1 MKLAFTAANSVL
13 NKFGFKINR
22 VKSKTARD
30 IEREEFHRKS
40 KSIVES
46 HNKQTLENVE
56 YLKKKY
62 KKPVFGQVY
71 VWDLM
76 KELSRCIDPTDPA
89 LYCVSQLVH
98 TLQVVEAM
106 EEDGVTDEDMILS
119 ALIHDLGKLLLLTDE
134 KPENIVC
141 MNTVI
146 TSHEKGIGL
155 DNCIFQWNHDE
166 FVYDRF
172 KDHVPDNIAWIIRY
186 HSIMISPCLD
196 LMDDRDKHYTEKYLK
211 NFRKYDMGSK
221 SIYNI
226 PDRKL
231 EDYRGLIEKYFSVP
245 IMF

>member
-1 MKLAFTAANSVL
+1 MKTVFSAANIVL
-13 NKFGFKINR
+13 NKLGLSVSR
-22 VKSKTARD
+22 VRKKTARD
-30 IEREEFHRKS
+30 IEREEFLKNS
-40 KSIVES
+40 KYIVES
-46 HNKQTLENVE
+46 HDSQTLENVK
-56 YLKKKY
+56 YLREKY
-62 KKPVFGQVY
+62 KKPVFGDMY

-76 KELSRCIDPTDPA
+76 KDLSRCIDPTDPA

-106 EEDGVTDEDMILS
+106 EEDGVTDEDMIIS

-146 TSHEKGIGL
+146 TSHEKGVGL
-155 DNCIFQWNHDE
+155 DNCVFQWNHDE

-172 KDHVPDNIAWIIRY
+172 RDHVPDNIAWIIRY
-186 HSIMISPCLD
+186 HSIMINSCAEF
-196 LMDDRDKHYTEKYLK
+196 MDERDRSYTDKYLK
-211 NFRKYDMGSK
+211 SFRKYDMGSK
-221 SIYNI
+221 SIYNL

-231 EDYRGLIEKYFSVP
+231 EDYKQLIEKHFPEP